1 MSETTCTRNNPKKSL
16 EPYFDYP
23 WEMICNIG
31 KYNWSMAVQIQFEKV
46 DMAIKTDY
54 FDRNWEGY
62 HAKFAAHSLTTSGV
76 FEWKTF
82 KDGSEQTLT

>member
-46 DMAIKTDY
+46 DMAIKRIILIETGKGIML
-54 FDRNWEGY
+54 NLL
-62 HAKFAAHSLTTSGV
+62 LTH
-76 FEWKTF
+76 
-82 KDGSEQTLT
+82 